1 MADTP
6 SVDDLKALVS
16 SNKKIASTQSTI
28 SSLLQVFARSLLP
41 LMKKRRKKLMLS
53 ASFFTLRTSAK
64 DIFDLASTLK
74 DSPGYL

>member
-64 DIFDLASTLK
+64 DIFDLASTR
-74 DSPGYL
+74 

>member
-16 SNKKIASTQSTI
+16 SNKKMASTQSTI
-28 SSLLQVFARSLLP
+28 SSLVQVFVRSLLP

-64 DIFDLASTLK
+64 DIFDLAST
-74 DSPGYL
+74 